1 MQLPVTYCG
10 FPISAFAKGKA
21 PTGDLLPSPVVVLI
35 LLSCLHHHLHIHL
48 QIAEEE
54 PLWSQGFW
62 TIFSSQRWRY
72 PVKGSLV
79 YSYEKGDFN
88 YFQQLKKGE
97 LFPPNSMHCYI
108 VKVQF
113 SMIMFVSKAICTT
126 AIVQKFSR
134 IVLFL
139 QVNFR
144 VKDSRKKSQMSYLFK
159 EL

>member
-1 MQLPVTYCG
+1 MQLPGTYCG
-10 FPISAFAKGKA
+10 FPTSAFAKGKA
-21 PTGDLLPSPVVVLI
+21 ATGDLLPSPVVVLI
-35 LLSCLHHHLHIHL
+35 LLSCLHHHHHIHL

-97 LFPPNSMHCYI
+97 LLPSKLNSLLHCESAIQYDYVCFQSHLYNSNCTKI
-108 VKVQF
+108 QQDCVISSSQF
-113 SMIMFVSKAICTT
+113 QS
-126 AIVQKFSR
+126 
-134 IVLFL
+134 
-139 QVNFR
+139 
-144 VKDSRKKSQMSYLFK
+144 
-159 EL
+159 